1 MGQGFEY
8 EEGSMTTDP
17 HSGWD
22 NRFQEQHVPPLKV
35 KNTFISDDFTTDDVG
50 DAFQRRQVSAPAA
63 SANYLQH
70 SFMNGCA
77 PDGALAGVPNL
88 RMSDFI
94 LDDFGANWQGSEWN
108 VADNGMQD
116 RRLKKKND
124 APPPPPANFG
134 GLLTSGFGVPMP
146 MPDMGANMVVPD
158 SEQLPA
164 LMGVGLPAG
173 APPPRPPAA
182 WENTTTVMMRNL
194 PNKYTQRMLLS
205 EINQTGF
212 LGTFDFMYLPIDPE
226 TNANRGYAFLNF
238 INASYAWMFKLTYEG
253 RKMNRFNSNKVASVM
268 RATLQGFD
276 ANYAHYSTARVNRG
290 DPAARPLFLRES
302 SQPVWNKKADG
313 GKPRASRKKGMGNS
327 GEDAMQPEMPR
338 QTFAPQVDMAPKVD
352 QKQAVAADKSKLV
365 AKFCPHCG
373 GPIQP
378 HFQFCPH
385 CGQTISVGG
394 L

>member
-1 MGQGFEY
+1 M
-8 EEGSMTTDP
+8 MTDQQ
-17 HSGWD
+17 SGWFD
-22 NRFQEQHVPPLKV
+22 RLQEQQALKV
-35 KNTFISDDFTTDDVG
+35 KNTFISDDFSEDIG

-63 SANYLQH
+63 SATYLQPN
-70 SFMNGCA
+70 FVNGC
-77 PDGALAGVPNL
+77 PPENSLAGVPHL

-94 LDDFGANWQGSEWN
+94 LDDSFTNWQTSDWN
-108 VADNGMQD
+108 ASDNG
-116 RRLKKKND
+116 RKKKND
-124 APPPPPANFG
+124 PQHDPNSFG
-134 GLLTSGFGVPMP
+134 GLLTSSFGIPVH
-146 MPDMGANMVVPD
+146 MPDMTNGMVAPDAEQVPT
-158 SEQLPA
+158 
-164 LMGVGLPAG
+164 LMAVGGLPGG
-173 APPPRPPAA
+173 APLAKPPAA

-238 INASYAWMFKLTYEG
+238 ITPSYAWMFKLTYEG

-302 SQPVWNKKADG
+302 SQPVWNKKPDA
-313 GKPRASRKKGMGNS
+313 GKSRGKSKKNVENNGQGM
-327 GEDAMQPEMPR
+327 MQTEVVPR
-338 QTFAPQVDMAPKVD
+338 QSLTQQVESAIAAKED
-352 QKQAVAADKSKLV
+352 QKQPAANPTGAPAGDTAKLV
-365 AKFCPHCG
+365 PKFCPHCG

-385 CGQTISVGG
+385 CGQTISVSG
-394 L
+394 LVNY

>member
-1 MGQGFEY
+1 MGQGFEF
-8 EEGSMTTDP
+8 EEGSVMTDP
-17 HSGWD
+17 HAGWSD
-22 NRFQEQHVPPLKV
+22 RFQEQHAPVKV
-35 KNTFISDDFTTDDVG
+35 KNTFISDDFSTEDVG

-63 SANYLQH
+63 SGNY
-70 SFMNGCA
+70 FMS
-77 PDGALAGVPNL
+77 PDGALTGVPHL

-94 LDDFGANWQGSEWN
+94 LDDFSANLQADWS
-108 VADNGMQD
+108 ATMDNGMQD
-116 RRLKKKND
+116 RGRKKKTD
-124 APPPPPANFG
+124 ATPPQFG
-134 GLLTSGFGVPMP
+134 GLLSAGFGVPVQ
-146 MPDMGANMVVPD
+146 MPDMGMGMVAPD
-158 SEQLPA
+158 AEQMQG
-164 LMGVGLPAG
+164 LMQGG
-173 APPPRPPAA
+173 APLPRPPAA

-212 LGTFDFMYLPIDPE
+212 LGTFDFMYLPIDPD

-238 INASYAWMFKLTYEG
+238 INPSYAWMFKSTYEG

-302 SQPVWNKKADG
+302 TQPAWNKKAEA
-313 GKPRASRKKGMGNS
+313 GKNRGNRKKGMGAN
-327 GEDAMQPEMPR
+327 GEMQPEVPMPR
-338 QTFAPQVDMAPKVD
+338 QQVEAPIAPKVD
-352 QKQAVAADKSKLV
+352 QVQPVANSGGAGEKKLV
-365 AKFCPHCG
+365 PKFCPHCG

-385 CGQTISVGG
+385 CGQTISVSNLGQMA
-394 L
+394 